1 MDLELKNRVALVA
14 ASSKGL
20 GKAVAWGLAREGA
33 KLVICARH
41 KEVLEK
47 TADDIFLGTGVS
59 VFPLAVDLADAE
71 QIDWLIEET
80 MDLFGRVDIL
90 VTNAGGPPPGNFK
103 DVGEADWMK
112 SVQLTLM
119 STVRLTQA
127 VIPGMRKQKWG
138 RIIHMTSVSVK
149 QPIDGLLLSNVLRP
163 GVVGLTKALSQELA
177 KDNILVNAVCPGY
190 YMTDRVK
197 ELLQKKAKKSKTS
210 IDDVT
215 AEIVT
220 QIPLSRMGNPEELA
234 NLVVFLASERASYI
248 TGSTIQADGGF
259 VKGLM

>member
-1 MDLELKNRVALVA
+1 
-14 ASSKGL
+14 
-20 GKAVAWGLAREGA
+20 
-33 KLVICARH
+33 
-41 KEVLEK
+41 
-47 TADDIFLGTGVS
+47 
-59 VFPLAVDLADAE
+59 
-71 QIDWLIEET
+71 
-80 MDLFGRVDIL
+80 
-90 VTNAGGPPPGNFK
+90 VTNTGGPPPGNFK

-112 SVQLTLM
+112 AVQLTLM
-119 STVRLTQA
+119 SAVRLTRA

-163 GVVGLTKALSQELA
+163 GIVGLTKALSQELA

-215 AEIVT
+215 AEIVS

-248 TGSTIQADGGF
+248 TGSIIQADGGF